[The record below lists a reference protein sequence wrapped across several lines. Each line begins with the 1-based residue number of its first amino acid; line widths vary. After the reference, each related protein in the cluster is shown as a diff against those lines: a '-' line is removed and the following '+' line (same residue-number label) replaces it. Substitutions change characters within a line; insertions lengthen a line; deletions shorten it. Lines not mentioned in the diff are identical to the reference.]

1 MDQLEVINY
10 QLIRLHSLLI
20 SAELSEEERKVV
32 LHEIRQFGIHLRTE
46 AYHTSITETDN
57 TDGE

>member
-1 MDQLEVINY
+1 MDQLEVINH
-10 QLIRLHSLLI
+10 QLIRLHSLLV

-46 AYHTSITETDN
+46 AYTTTETDY